1 MVMDQLVTTS
11 HLPNAER
18 LDELAEIL
26 AEALLR
32 VQRHRLRL
40 EKKRA
45 FSQDNSLD
53 ASRDKSVHVTGPDAK
68 ETTWNRPS

>member
-1 MVMDQLVTTS
+1 MHADDVSRLTCI
-11 HLPNAER
+11 ER

-32 VQRHRLRL
+32 GQRHRLRL

-45 FSQDNSLD
+45 FSRDNSLD
-53 ASRDKSVHVTGPDAK
+53 APRDKSVHVTDHDGKGP
-68 ETTWNRPS
+68 TWNKPS